1 LRAIETVV
9 RQLIG
14 ALLMKRFAL
23 LATLFWKFRS
33 HARFIWAML
42 RDARTPKGAKLAVAG
57 AALYLLSPIDVIPDV
72 LVGIGWVDDLAVVS
86 GLLALAYKLLPADL
100 HAELRANVDGA
111 APPNAGAKM
120 NKDDP
125 RVVDM

>member
-1 LRAIETVV
+1 
-9 RQLIG
+9 
-14 ALLMKRFAL
+14 MKRFAL

-33 HARFIWAML
+33 HARFVWAMV
-42 RDARTPKGAKLAVAG
+42 RDARTPASAKLMVAG

-100 HAELRANVDGA
+100 HAELRAKVNGA
-111 APPNAGAKM
+111 APAAGGAKM
-120 NKDDP
+120 AKEDP
-125 RVVDM
+125 RVVDMP